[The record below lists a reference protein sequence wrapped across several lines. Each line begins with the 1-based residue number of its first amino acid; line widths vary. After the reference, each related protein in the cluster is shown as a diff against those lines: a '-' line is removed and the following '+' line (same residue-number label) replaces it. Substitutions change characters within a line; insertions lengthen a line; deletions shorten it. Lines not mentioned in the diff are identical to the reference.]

1 MGFTRY
7 WTFDSLNEEKFKY
20 FSSICETLID
30 NMDIPLDDIAVSN
43 TQVRFNGVD
52 DDAHETFNF
61 KMEVGSCARNR
72 AGISGPHRLY
82 LFGS

>member
-30 NMDIPLDDIAVSN
+30 NMDIPLDDIDVSN

-52 DDAHETFNF
+52 T
-61 KMEVGSCARNR
+61 V
-72 AGISGPHRLY
+72 
-82 LFGS
+82 